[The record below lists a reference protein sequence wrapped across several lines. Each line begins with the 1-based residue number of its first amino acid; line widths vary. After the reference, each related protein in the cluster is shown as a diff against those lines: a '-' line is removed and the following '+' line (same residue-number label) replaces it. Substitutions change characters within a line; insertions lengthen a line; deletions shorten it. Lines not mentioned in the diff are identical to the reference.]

1 MTPALDTRHP
11 TLDTPMPRTAPMPS
25 DEAVAVGRPMPTLE
39 QPLPDA
45 LDRRVGIAVV
55 GLGAFALGQILPSF
69 GETRHARLA
78 GLVSG
83 DAAKAR
89 RVADAHGVPH
99 AHVYTYDDADR
110 IADDPAI
117 DAVYLILPNAL
128 HRAWT
133 ERFARAGKH
142 VLVEKPMAVT
152 ERECEA
158 MIRACETAG
167 RTLMVAYRAQYD
179 PYNLAAIDVLRK
191 GTIGEPTVIVSDH
204 GRALEPSEPR
214 DTWRMRTALAG
225 GGPLYD
231 VGIYALN
238 ATRYLTGEEP
248 VEIKAMID
256 DRPPHPK
263 SDVESTVVWTMRF
276 PSGVLATCSTSYV
289 YQTTKRYHVL
299 GTKGSLELAPATDY
313 YERTLRVTTDKGT
326 METKV
331 PYRNQFAAEMDH
343 FAECVRTGKPPRTPG
358 EEGLRDV
365 RLMQAIYRAARTGRT
380 VRLDA

>member
-1 MTPALDTRHP
+1 MPA
-11 TLDTPMPRTAPMPS
+11 
-25 DEAVAVGRPMPTLE
+25 LE

-69 GETRHARLA
+69 GETKHARLA

-83 DAAKAR
+83 TPDKAR
-89 RVADAHGVPH
+89 RVADAYGVPH
-99 AHVYTYDDADR
+99 VHVSGYDEANR

-152 ERECEA
+152 ERDCEA
-158 MIRACETAG
+158 MMRACDAAG

-179 PYNLAAIDVLRK
+179 PYNLAAIDVLRS
-191 GTIGEPTVIVSDH
+191 GAIGDPTVIVSDH
-204 GRALEPSEPR
+204 GRAIDASDPR
-214 DTWRMRTALAG
+214 DTWRMRMALAG

-248 VEIKAMID
+248 VEIRAMID
-256 DRPPHPK
+256 DAPPHPK
-263 SDVESTVVWTMRF
+263 ADVESTVVWTMRF

-289 YQTTKRYHVL
+289 YQTAKRLHVL
-299 GTKGSLELAPATDY
+299 GTKGTLEMDPATDY
-313 YERTLRVTTDKGT
+313 YERTLRVTTDAGT
-326 METKV
+326 LEKTV
-331 PYRNQFAAEMDH
+331 PYRNQFAEEMDH
-343 FAECVRTGKPPRTPG
+343 FATCIRSGATPRTPG

-380 VRLDA
+380 VRL